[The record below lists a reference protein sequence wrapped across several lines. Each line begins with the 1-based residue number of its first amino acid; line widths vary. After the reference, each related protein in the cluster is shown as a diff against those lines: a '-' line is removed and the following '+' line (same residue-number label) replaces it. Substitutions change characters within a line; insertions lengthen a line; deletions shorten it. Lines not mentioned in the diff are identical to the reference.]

1 MNNSNM
7 RLIDRRR
14 VSAIARELGM
24 GILRLRPLIAAICF
38 GFAGIASTAASAH
51 GGVKLEQ
58 DECVFKIGP
67 STMHFI
73 GYQRVGEEQEFC
85 EDIAQTGPTVI
96 ALTAVSQDLRDMA
109 IGIRVVK
116 DVGEAKE
123 KANLDAATVAYY
135 PPKVYR
141 NGTMTFEH
149 DFKDAGRYV
158 GIVTVTDELGNAWTA
173 RFPFTVG
180 VYTLMGVI
188 DYILYAVSF
197 TALCGF
203 LYYMLGQRKR
213 ALRDAERDGAISV
226 GV

>member
-1 MNNSNM
+1 MT
-7 RLIDRRR
+7 RRIFKR
-14 VSAIARELGM
+14 IALAVSLAFAS
-24 GILRLRPLIAAICF
+24 F
-38 GFAGIASTAASAH
+38 GATNAFAH

-73 GYQRVGEEQEFC
+73 GYQRSGEEAEFC

-116 DVGEAKE
+116 DVGEEKE
-123 KANLDAATVAYY
+123 KQNIDAVTVAYY

-141 NGTMTFEH
+141 NGIMTFEH
-149 DFKDAGRYV
+149 DFKAPGRYV
-158 GIVTVTDELGNAWTA
+158 GIVTVADDNGNEWVS

-180 VYTLMGVI
+180 LYTFWGMI
-188 DYILYAVSF
+188 EYILYGVGFVS
-197 TALCGF
+197 LCGF
-203 LYYMLGQRKR
+203 LWWMAWRR
-213 ALRDAERDGAISV
+213 AQSKAALEALPAQASSAA
-226 GV
+226 

>member
-1 MNNSNM
+1 M
-7 RLIDRRR
+7 L
-14 VSAIARELGM
+14 
-24 GILRLRPLIAAICF
+24 
-38 GFAGIASTAASAH
+38 ASTIRQAVAAALTGVFLAWGVCAASAH

-67 STMHFI
+67 NTMHFI
-73 GYQRVGEEQEFC
+73 GYQRAGEEQEFC

-96 ALTAVSQDLRDMA
+96 ALTAVSPDLRDMA

-123 KANLDAATVAYY
+123 KANIDTVTVAYY

-149 DFKDAGRYV
+149 DFLEAGKYV
-158 GIVTVTDELGNAWTA
+158 GIVTVSDDLGNQWVS

-180 VYTLMGVI
+180 IFTFMGYI
-188 DYILYAVSF
+188 EYILYGVSF

-203 LYYMLGQRKR
+203 LLYILGTRKKKSDPV
-213 ALRDAERDGAISV
+213 AAQLA
-226 GV
+226 